1 MTEEIIKKIKAAG
14 SAEELAR
21 IANENGLD
29 IPAARAEEIFNGVK
43 SKGEISD
50 EELENAA
57 GGCRKAGHRVVSRGN
72 VCGLGRSVAINGFY
86 AFTEWKCK
94 TCKEMPGAGLSF
106 EDWYNVHRS
115 CSCNRSILDPVAF
128 TLGVSVNFG
137 AVGVCGSCDWCNY
150 VDGVWICTH
159 PRDAE

>member
-57 GGCRKAGHRVVSRGN
+57 GGCGGKVDLCPMCKWSDVMEKISARIK
-72 VCGLGRSVAINGFY
+72 SVDDGFV
-86 AFTEWKCK
+86 F
-94 TCKEMPGAGLSF
+94 
-106 EDWYNVHRS
+106 
-115 CSCNRSILDPVAF
+115 
-128 TLGVSVNFG
+128 
-137 AVGVCGSCDWCNY
+137 
-150 VDGVWICTH
+150 DGVISRCLVCWAYYCKDPRSGKTVICWEAADGWH
-159 PRDAE
+159 IGNMMR